1 MNTTQMIIDAA
12 MQHRITTDEAD
23 RALDI
28 AMRVEKL
35 ITCAVTGKVMDS
47 RKALGIF
54 DADDANRCLAV
65 MHEDAISEPIVQ
77 NLLTNNDNYFT
88 QDASDVFDKI
98 K

>member
-12 MQHRITTDEAD
+12 MQRRISTDEAD

-35 ITCAVTGKVMDS
+35 ITCSVTGKVMDS
-47 RKALGIF
+47 RTALGIF
-54 DADDANRCLAV
+54 DSDDADRCLGV
-65 MHEDAISEPIVQ
+65 MHEDAIDEPVVQ
-77 NLLTNNDNYFT
+77 TLLTNNANYFT
-88 QDASDVFDKI
+88 SDAADVFAKI